1 MDVGAQKAAKEFGVK
16 VNMQAPASADE
27 AEQIRL
33 IQDAISRKVNAI
45 LVVPNNAQSL
55 EPVFAQAKE
64 AGIVVL
70 THESPDQKNANFDIE
85 MINNQEFGEYAAEQ
99 LAKNMGG
106 KGQFAVFVG
115 SLTVPAHN
123 IWADAALKRIKE
135 KYPN

>member
-1 MDVGAQKAAKEFGVK
+1 LAS
-16 VNMQAPASADE
+16 PASADE
-27 AEQIRL
+27 AEQVRL

-106 KGQFAVFVG
+106 KASLLSSWGRSPCRHTTFGPTPPSSG
-115 SLTVPAHN
+115 SRKS
-123 IWADAALKRIKE
+123 IRI
-135 KYPN
+135 